1 MKKLVLYGLIFSVL
15 LNIFQYMY
23 STKKFNFDE
32 NRAEKFKVKMTDS
45 ITKIVAE
52 KEEGDYFSLAYDEK
66 AQDYLEGYD
75 VQKLMPQVKEK
86 LMDMNS
92 NPTGNKL
99 IPYDNMVINKV
110 RFLNHRWIIADF
122 TGDSNWGEVILK
134 YFLEKDGSVTFET
147 AETIMYP
154 QQ

>member
-52 KEEGDYFSLAYDEK
+52 KEDGDYFSLAYDEK

-147 AETIMYP
+147 AETVMYP

>member
-23 STKKFNFDE
+23 ATKKFNFEED
-32 NRAEKFKVKMTDS
+32 RAEKFKVKMHDS
-45 ITKIVAE
+45 IAKIISE
-52 KEEGDYFSLAYDEK
+52 KEAGDYFSLAYDEK

-75 VQKLMPQVKEK
+75 VKKLMPEVKEK

-99 IPYDNMVINKV
+99 VPYDNMVINKV

-147 AETIMYP
+147 AETVMYP
-154 QQ
+154 QE

>member
-15 LNIFQYMY
+15 MNIFQYMY
-23 STKKFNFDE
+23 STKKFHFDE
-32 NRAEKFKVKMTDS
+32 ERTTKFRTKMNDS
-45 ITKIVAE
+45 ITKIIAE

-75 VQKLMPQVKEK
+75 VQKLMPQIKEK
-86 LMDMNS
+86 LMDYNN

-99 IPYDNMVINKV
+99 VPYDNMIINKV

-134 YFLEKDGSVTFET
+134 YFINEDGSVSFET
-147 AETIMYP
+147 AETILYP
-154 QQ
+154 Q

>member
-15 LNIFQYMY
+15 VNIFQYMY
-23 STKKFNFDE
+23 STKKFHFDE
-32 NRAEKFKVKMTDS
+32 ERAEKFRVKMNDS
-45 ITKIVAE
+45 ISKIIAE
-52 KEEGDYFSLAYDEK
+52 KEEGDYFSLTHNDK
-66 AQDYLEGYD
+66 AIDYLENYD
-75 VQKLMPQVKEK
+75 VQKLMPYIKEK
-86 LMDMNS
+86 LMDLNS

-122 TGDSNWGEVILK
+122 TGELGWGEIIIK
-134 YFLEKDGSVTFET
+134 YFVEKDDSISFEV
-147 AETIMYP
+147 AETLLYP

>member
-15 LNIFQYMY
+15 MNIFQYMY

-32 NRAEKFKVKMTDS
+32 ERNATFRTKMNDS
-45 ITKIVAE
+45 ISKIIAE

-66 AQDYLEGYD
+66 AQDYLETYD
-75 VQKLMPQVKEK
+75 VQKLMPEIKEK
-86 LMDMNS
+86 LMDLNN
-92 NPTGNKL
+92 NPKGNKL

-122 TGDSNWGEVILK
+122 TGPSGWGEIIIK
-134 YFLEKDGSVTFET
+134 YFIEKDDSVTFET
-147 AETIMYP
+147 AETLLYP

>member
-32 NRAEKFKVKMTDS
+32 NRAEKFKLKMNDS
-45 ITKIVAE
+45 IAKIVAE

-86 LMDMNS
+86 LMDLNS

-99 IPYDNMVINKV
+99 IPYDNMVINKI
-110 RFLNHRWIIADF
+110 RFLNHRWIIADY
-122 TGDSNWGEVILK
+122 TGNSNWGEVILK
-134 YFLEKDGSVTFET
+134 YFIEKDGSVTFET
-147 AETIMYP
+147 AETVMYP
-154 QQ
+154 QG

>member
-45 ITKIVAE
+45 ISKIVAE

-66 AQDYLEGYD
+66 AQDYFEGYD

-147 AETIMYP
+147 AETVMYP

>member
-32 NRAEKFKVKMTDS
+32 NRSEKFKVKMTDS
-45 ITKIVAE
+45 ISKIVAE

-86 LMDMNS
+86 LMDLNS

-147 AETIMYP
+147 AETVMYP

>member
-1 MKKLVLYGLIFSVL
+1 MKKLVLYGLIFSAL

-32 NRAEKFKVKMTDS
+32 NREEKFKIKMKDS
-45 ITKIVAE
+45 IAKIVAE

-92 NPTGNKL
+92 NPAGNKL

-147 AETIMYP
+147 AETVMYP

>member
-45 ITKIVAE
+45 IAKIVAE

-66 AQDYLEGYD
+66 AQDYLEDYD

-86 LMDMNS
+86 LMDLNS

-147 AETIMYP
+147 AETVMYP

>member
-1 MKKLVLYGLIFSVL
+1 MKKLVLYGLIFSAL

-32 NRAEKFKVKMTDS
+32 NREEKFKIKMKDS
-45 ITKIVAE
+45 IAKIVAE

-75 VQKLMPQVKEK
+75 VQQLMPQVKEK

-147 AETIMYP
+147 AETVMYP

>member
-15 LNIFQYMY
+15 MNIFQYMY

-32 NRAEKFKVKMTDS
+32 ERNTAFRTKMNDS
-45 ITKIVAE
+45 ISKIIAE

-66 AQDYLEGYD
+66 AQDYLETYD
-75 VQKLMPQVKEK
+75 VQKLMPEIKEK
-86 LMDMNS
+86 LMDLNN
-92 NPTGNKL
+92 NPAGNKL

-122 TGDSNWGEVILK
+122 TGDSVWGEVILK
-134 YFLEKDGSVTFET
+134 YFIEKDGAVTFET
-147 AETIMYP
+147 AETLMYP

>member
-32 NRAEKFKVKMTDS
+32 NRAEKFKIKMTDS

>member
-32 NRAEKFKVKMTDS
+32 NRAEKFKLKMTDS
-45 ITKIVAE
+45 ISKIVAQ

-147 AETIMYP
+147 AETVMYP

>member
-15 LNIFQYMY
+15 MNIFQYMY
-23 STKKFNFDE
+23 STKKFHFDE
-32 NRAEKFKVKMTDS
+32 ERAEKFRVKTNDS
-45 ITKIVAE
+45 ITKIIAE

-75 VQKLMPQVKEK
+75 VKKLMPQIKEK
-86 LMDMNS
+86 LMDLNS
-92 NPTGNKL
+92 NPAGNKL
-99 IPYDNMVINKV
+99 VPYDGMVLNKV

-122 TGDSNWGEVILK
+122 TGVSGWGEVILK
-134 YFLEKDGSVTFET
+134 YFIEKDGSVTFET
-147 AETIMYP
+147 AETVLYP

>member
-15 LNIFQYMY
+15 MNIFQYMY

-32 NRAEKFKVKMTDS
+32 ERNTAFRTKMNDS
-45 ITKIVAE
+45 ISKIIAE

-66 AQDYLEGYD
+66 AQDYLETYD
-75 VQKLMPQVKEK
+75 VQKLMPEIKEK
-86 LMDMNS
+86 LMDLNN
-92 NPTGNKL
+92 NPKGNKL
-99 IPYDNMVINKV
+99 IPYENMVINKV

-122 TGDSNWGEVILK
+122 TGDSVWGEVILK
-134 YFLEKDGSVTFET
+134 YFIEKDGAVTFET
-147 AETIMYP
+147 AETLMYP

>member
-32 NRAEKFKVKMTDS
+32 NRADKFKLKMTDS
-45 ITKIVAE
+45 ISKIVAQ

-147 AETIMYP
+147 AETVMYP

>member
-32 NRAEKFKVKMTDS
+32 NRVEKFKVKMNDS
-45 ITKIVAE
+45 IAKIVTE

-66 AQDYLEGYD
+66 AQDYLVGYD

-147 AETIMYP
+147 AETVMYP

>member
-32 NRAEKFKVKMTDS
+32 NRAEKFKLKMTDS
-45 ITKIVAE
+45 ISKIVAQ
-52 KEEGDYFSLAYDEK
+52 KEEGDYFSLACDEK

-147 AETIMYP
+147 AETVMYP

>member
-86 LMDMNS
+86 LMDLNS

-147 AETIMYP
+147 AETVMYP

>member
-15 LNIFQYMY
+15 VNIFQYMY

-32 NRAEKFKVKMTDS
+32 DRAEKFRVKMHDS
-45 ITKIVAE
+45 ISKIVAE

-75 VQKLMPQVKEK
+75 VQKLMPQIKEK
-86 LMDMNS
+86 LMDLNS
-92 NPTGNKL
+92 NPAGNKL

-134 YFLEKDGSVTFET
+134 YFIEKDGSVTFET
-147 AETIMYP
+147 AETVMYP
-154 QQ
+154 QR

>member
-32 NRAEKFKVKMTDS
+32 NRAEKFKIKMTDS
-45 ITKIVAE
+45 ISKIITE

-86 LMDMNS
+86 LMDLNA
-92 NPTGNKL
+92 NPAGNKL
-99 IPYDNMVINKV
+99 VPYDNMVINKV

-122 TGDSNWGEVILK
+122 TGDSNWGEIILK
-134 YFLEKDGSVTFET
+134 YFIEKDGSVTFET
-147 AETIMYP
+147 AETVMYP

>member
-45 ITKIVAE
+45 IAKIITE

-147 AETIMYP
+147 AETVMYP

>member
-15 LNIFQYMY
+15 MNIFQYMY

-32 NRAEKFKVKMTDS
+32 ERNTAFRTKMNDS
-45 ITKIVAE
+45 ISKIIAE

-66 AQDYLEGYD
+66 AQDYLETYD
-75 VQKLMPQVKEK
+75 VQKLMPEIKDK
-86 LMDMNS
+86 LMDLNN

-99 IPYDNMVINKV
+99 VPYDNMVINKV

-122 TGDSNWGEVILK
+122 TGDSVWGEVILK
-134 YFLEKDGSVTFET
+134 YFIEKDGAVTFET
-147 AETIMYP
+147 AETLMYP